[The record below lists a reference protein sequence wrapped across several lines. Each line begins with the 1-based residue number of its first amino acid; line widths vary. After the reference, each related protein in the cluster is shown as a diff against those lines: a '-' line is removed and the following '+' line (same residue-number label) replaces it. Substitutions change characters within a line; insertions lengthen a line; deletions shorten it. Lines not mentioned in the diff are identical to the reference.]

1 MKKVCILLIAA
12 LASSISL
19 GATANWI
26 VSVEAAGSSISST
39 FNNGTAYLL
48 QVSDGGPTLS
58 SMVESIKTNGL
69 TGSNANINVLN
80 STAPF
85 GVSGSVFEENLTI
98 DVSSGSTATYYLL
111 FLDSANENFLFS
123 NGYGLADWESVASP
137 EITSYSALFEET
149 GTEWALNGGAVGSG
163 STPDSGVPEP
173 TVLALLALGV
183 AGLALK
189 RKLA

>member
-26 VSVEAAGSSISST
+26 VSVEAAGSSISSA

-149 GTEWALNGGAVGSG
+149 GTEWALNGGTVG
-163 STPDSGVPEP
+163 GVPEP

-189 RKLA
+189 RKVA